1 MLSWVRPSWAH
12 IVSSLPFSRVFPLID
27 KLLECDALLE
37 PSREARA
44 GQAVVGRISVE
55 RASTQVSLSIPEA
68 RGTTRNHTY
77 LGVDVNFN
85 SFRRHSEHLGEF
97 LGASRRVLGASQE
110 PLRDFW
116 VPLGGFFGAVVDHI
130 EAPLGHMYCGIVGCL
145 GALLGRLCA
154 LLAVWEVFG
163 GRLGLPWSL
172 SETLLGQLGDILGP
186 SWADRGLSCA
196 ILRPSRRPLGHILG
210 PLTPSCGHIG
220 GLSGR
225 LDLKLALKGKDVTSA
240 QKHCR
245 NL

>member
-1 MLSWVRPSWAH
+1 MLSWVRRSWAH

-44 GQAVVGRISVE
+44 GQAVVRRISVE

-97 LGASRRVLGASQE
+97 LGASRSVLGASQE

-116 VPLGGFFGAVVDHI
+116 VPLGGFFGAVVDLWVI
-130 EAPLGHMYCGIVGCL
+130 CIVASWAVLEPFWAVFVRSWPFGRSL
-145 GALLGRLCA
+145 GAVLGCRGA
-154 LLAVWEVFG
+154 F
-163 GRLGLPWSL
+163 RRR
-172 SETLLGQLGDILGP
+172 
-186 SWADRGLSCA
+186 SWASLEISWDR
-196 ILRPSRRPLGHILG
+196 RG
-210 PLTPSCGHIG
+210 PTEGS
-220 GLSGR
+220 
-225 LDLKLALKGKDVTSA
+225 LALS
-240 QKHCR
+240 
-245 NL
+245 